1 MTTTDRSGIAQRIDA
16 MAATATPTPNGMR
29 LDLRIY
35 VYPNGGGALT
45 ARDRDA
51 ASTTRDYNPLVT
63 DDLELLSEIAL
74 VIRRVRQAQAK
85 EVKS

>member
-16 MAATATPTPNGMR
+16 MAVTAVSTPKGKR
-29 LDLRIY
+29 VDLH
-35 VYPNGGGALT
+35 VYLYPDGGSALNAGT
-45 ARDRDA
+45 V
-51 ASTTRDYNPLVT
+51 SGGLVS

-74 VIRRVRQAQAK
+74 VIRRVRLAQAE